1 MLREYVYRTAGEAI
15 YRKGQFQNMND
26 VKIVAYNVIVGRSC
40 HIICADE
47 DILSPGKSIYC
58 RIATPDSPTAVR
70 HMQRLF
76 IDSKVYWTGLRTLG
90 PLTSVESQAGVIV
103 SLAYDKILCM

>member
-1 MLREYVYRTAGEAI
+1 MS
-15 YRKGQFQNMND
+15 D
-26 VKIVAYNVIVGRSC
+26 VKIVVYNVVVGWSC
-40 HIICADE
+40 HIIGTDE
-47 DILSPGKSIYC
+47 DILSSGKSIYC
-58 RIATPDSPTAVR
+58 RIATPDGPTAVG

-76 IDSKVYWTGLRTLG
+76 IDGKGHWTGLQILG